1 MSQLHIYFNS
11 TLIRELRVGRFLI
24 SIIFICI
31 YFEYLLSYIINYIY
45 RCFILYISGE
55 HKIDNPDQRIS
66 SDIQI
71 FSNSYA
77 AIVVDMILCP
87 LLVIYYAYDAY
98 TRADWIGPTGI
109 FVMFLVS
116 IIINRLLMPAVVK
129 ATVEHEKYE
138 GYFRYAHANIRTN
151 SESLAFCGTEAAIF
165 EKDQQVHTFDLSQHS
180 FLLSK

>member
-1 MSQLHIYFNS
+1 
-11 TLIRELRVGRFLI
+11 
-24 SIIFICI
+24 
-31 YFEYLLSYIINYIY
+31 
-45 RCFILYISGE
+45 
-55 HKIDNPDQRIS
+55 
-66 SDIQI
+66 
-71 FSNSYA
+71 
-77 AIVVDMILCP
+77 MILCP

-109 FVMFLVS
+109 FVMFIVS

-151 SESLAFCGTEAAIF
+151 SESLAFCGTDAAIF

-180 FLLSK
+180 FLLSECLVSEI

>member
-1 MSQLHIYFNS
+1 
-11 TLIRELRVGRFLI
+11 
-24 SIIFICI
+24 
-31 YFEYLLSYIINYIY
+31 
-45 RCFILYISGE
+45 
-55 HKIDNPDQRIS
+55 
-66 SDIQI
+66 
-71 FSNSYA
+71 
-77 AIVVDMILCP
+77 MILCP

-180 FLLSK
+180 FLLSKEVLRCEKLAPSILFFPHACIRLAQSMFFSLSFKMTKIHIFSLKKMPEHTAHFRGRSQTTLTRF